1 MDYASTMILYTPI
14 TVAGLTRTVLVVH
27 FCCRDGM
34 KRGHA
39 GANKTGKIRKH
50 HESRK
55 IEQYYLSRMIITEYL
70 KERKVH
76 VHYILTHTNHD
87 LSLQECKHLSLPPSI
102 KADIQQQFAEGVLL
116 ERIIDSKL
124 LKFTL
129 YPVLF
134 IYLKALK
141 QSYP

>member
-1 MDYASTMILYTPI
+1 
-14 TVAGLTRTVLVVH
+14 
-27 FCCRDGM
+27 M

-39 GANKTGKIRKH
+39 GANKTGKTRKH

-76 VHYILTHTNHD
+76 VRYILTHTNHD

-141 QSYP
+141 QPYP